1 MGKALVYPAGP
12 ESKIA
17 GTFISVKFSKVDP
30 PPPKFNCFLCYF
42 QVEHILDFYIISL
55 RNIEVWAFFSNR
67 CGGSTLKE
75 VRWST
80 NLDTIF

>member
-12 ESKIA
+12 EFKIA

-30 PPPKFNCFLCYF
+30 PPPKFNCFFWYS
-42 QVEHILDFYIISL
+42 QVEHMLDFYNIISK
-55 RNIEVWAFFSNR
+55 IEVWAFFSNR